1 MRGTMFTFTP
11 SHERQVLD
19 LFAQLPGPV
28 FTHLRELGDAAIYVD
43 SSDQEGDTLQIG
55 PYSIV
60 ASTERIHVGF
70 GAVPTLTFTV
80 YESVTVTSSDRM
92 TPDDVDVVAFMRES
106 AFGDALRAI
115 VLREVENYVAAI
127 QYSDGLAASCREEE

>member
-11 SHERQVLD
+11 SHAQQARD

-28 FTHLRELGDAAIYVD
+28 FTHLRELDEQSVYPDGDN
-43 SSDQEGDTLQIG
+43 TLHVG
-55 PYSIV
+55 SYSIV

-80 YESVTVTSSDRM
+80 YESVTVHSNDRM
-92 TPDDVDVVAFMRES
+92 TPDDVDVVAFMRENT
-106 AFGDALRAI
+106 FGDALRAI

-127 QYSDGLAASCREEE
+127 QHSDGLAQACREED

>member
-1 MRGTMFTFTP
+1 MLFTFT
-11 SHERQVLD
+11 HAHAQQARD

-43 SSDQEGDTLQIG
+43 SSDQESDTLQIG

-60 ASTERIHVGF
+60 ASTERVRAGF
-70 GAVPTLTFTV
+70 GTVPSLTFTV
-80 YESVTVTSSDRM
+80 YESLTVTSSDRM

-106 AFGDALRAI
+106 TFGDSLRAI

-127 QYSDGLAASCREEE
+127 QHSDGLAAACREGD

>member
-1 MRGTMFTFTP
+1 MFTFTP

-28 FTHLRELGDAAIYVD
+28 FTHLRELDEQSVYIDGDN
-43 SSDQEGDTLQIG
+43 TLHLG

-60 ASTERIHVGF
+60 ASTERVRVGF
-70 GAVPTLTFTV
+70 GRVPSLSFTV

-92 TPDDVDVVAFMRES
+92 TPDDVDVVEFQKTS
-106 AFGDALRAI
+106 TFGDALRAI

-127 QYSDGLAASCREEE
+127 QHSDGLAAACREGD